1 MTTTVKATG
10 AARKWTEM
18 TLLLAT
24 KEVVPELT
32 KIQAVAN
39 NNCVSWREY
48 IAAGRA
54 RAMNGG
60 KSGLLLGKHA
70 WEAAHLSRHEVG

>member
-10 AARKWTEM
+10 AARWTEM

-24 KEVVPELT
+24 KEVVPEL
-32 KIQAVAN
+32 KIRTVAN

-54 RAMNGG
+54 RAMHGG